1 MTETPIAPAPT
12 PEIDSLIRENEEL
25 HRSLDEVKRQMTSRI
40 VMAEL
45 KAEAARAGMIDL
57 DVLRLVDMDGIKLD
71 PEQNV
76 LGAIET
82 VAKLKEQKPYLF
94 QGKSSSAARVAPTVQ
109 PLVNRRATEMT
120 EEEYQIART
129 ALLRQF
135 R

>member
-1 MTETPIAPAPT
+1 MTDTSAAPATT
-12 PEIDSLIRENEEL
+12 PEFDDLRKENAEL

-45 KAEAARAGMIDL
+45 KAEAVRAGMIDL
-57 DVLRLVDMDGIKLD
+57 DILRLVNLETIKLD

-76 LGAIET
+76 QGAVET

-94 QGKSSSAARVAPTVQ
+94 QGKSSSLAQPAPPAQ
-109 PLVNRRATEMT
+109 PLVQKRAIDMSDQ
-120 EEEYQIART
+120 EYQIART